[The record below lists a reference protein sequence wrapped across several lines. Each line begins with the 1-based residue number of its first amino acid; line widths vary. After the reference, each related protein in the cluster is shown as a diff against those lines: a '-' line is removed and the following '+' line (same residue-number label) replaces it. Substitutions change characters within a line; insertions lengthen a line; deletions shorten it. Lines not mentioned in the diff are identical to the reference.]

1 MGNALCCL
9 RVARVAGEEEQSRRS
24 LTPRKRMTCNCC
36 KKIRGRWFHSRVAAE
51 ESSDFNVDRR
61 EENTQQETTEDH
73 LQKHKKTVGD
83 LLKWLAVE
91 GHYGVHITEDEFYA
105 LGDGFQMEEED
116 DAMGSF
122 AEMGERLNDHQ
133 QGLKEH
139 RQKLSQKEQELVL
152 AIEAAQTFL
161 EQNVQDPLRDEE
173 VALQENLNV
182 LMEEY
187 ESALSSADSQL
198 NVIEDLHLELQ
209 KFRKDN
215 DEFETLMIHS
225 EKELQKIKA
234 EEFDSTSLT
243 FKLKKQKFLFNDLQ
257 FLKGDLRYLRRSWK
271 SLFDA
276 AFLFEI
282 RNAIESYKIPIDP
295 DAISQR
301 VEETVESADA
311 RFNALRSEC
320 IGLGIRLSTKVF
332 EQWQEKADELRLWL
346 ERVERERR
354 MVQLEAIPNP
364 EILQQE
370 LENIMV
376 LQGEISEHEDGVEKL
391 QEAAKCLL
399 NLSNDVVP
407 NIVQLRKTTATI
419 EQRFQRLRQET
430 SEQKRTLE
438 RTNVQV
444 EDLED
449 S

>member
-1 MGNALCCL
+1 MGNALGCL
-9 RVARVAGEEEQSRRS
+9 RVSRVAGEEEQSRRS

-36 KKIRGRWFHSRVAAE
+36 KKIRGRWLHSRVAAE

-61 EENTQQETTEDH
+61 EENTQQATTEEN
-73 LQKHKKTVGD
+73 LQKHQKEVGD

-105 LGDGFQMEEED
+105 LGDGFQLEEED
-116 DAMGSF
+116 DAMWSF

-152 AIEAAQTFL
+152 ATEAAQTFL
-161 EQNVQDPLRDEE
+161 EQNVQDPLQDEE
-173 VALQENLNV
+173 VVLQENLNV

-198 NVIEDLHLELQ
+198 NVIEDLHIELQ
-209 KFRKDN
+209 KFRKDH
-215 DEFETLMIHS
+215 DEFETFMIHF
-225 EKELQKIKA
+225 EKELTKIKA
-234 EEFDSTSLT
+234 GEFDSKSLT
-243 FKLKKQKFLFNDLQ
+243 FKLKKQQFLFKDLQ
-257 FLKGDLRYLRRSWK
+257 FHKGDLRHLRRSWK
-271 SLFDA
+271 SVFDA
-276 AFLFEI
+276 AFHFEI
-282 RNAIESYKIPIDP
+282 RNAIESYKIQIDP
-295 DAISQR
+295 DDISQR

-311 RFNALRSEC
+311 RFNTLRSEC
-320 IGLGIRLSTKVF
+320 IGLGSRLGTKLF
-332 EQWQEKADELRLWL
+332 KQWQEKAVELRLWL
-346 ERVERERR
+346 ECEETERR
-354 MVQLEAIPNP
+354 MVQVEAISNP

-376 LQGEISEHEDGVEKL
+376 LQGEISEHEDAVEKL

-399 NLSNDVVP
+399 SLSNDVVP
-407 NIVQLRKTTATI
+407 NVLQLRKTTAII
-419 EQRFQRLRQET
+419 EQRFQRLRQEA
-430 SEQKRTLE
+430 SEKKMKLE
-438 RTNVQV
+438 RSNVQE

>member
-1 MGNALCCL
+1 MYALL
-9 RVARVAGEEEQSRRS
+9 QNKMPKSDIYKVRS
-24 LTPRKRMTCNCC
+24 KRKKDLSVLISQDDWMTLCEDSVTKPVN
-36 KKIRGRWFHSRVAAE
+36 
-51 ESSDFNVDRR
+51 
-61 EENTQQETTEDH
+61 ETTEGH

-173 VALQENLNV
+173 VALQQNLNV

>member
-1 MGNALCCL
+1 
-9 RVARVAGEEEQSRRS
+9 
-24 LTPRKRMTCNCC
+24 
-36 KKIRGRWFHSRVAAE
+36 
-51 ESSDFNVDRR
+51 
-61 EENTQQETTEDH
+61 
-73 LQKHKKTVGD
+73 
-83 LLKWLAVE
+83 
-91 GHYGVHITEDEFYA
+91 
-105 LGDGFQMEEED
+105 MEEED

-209 KFRKDN
+209 KFRKDH

-225 EKELQKIKA
+225 EKELRKIKA

>member
-1 MGNALCCL
+1 MYALL
-9 RVARVAGEEEQSRRS
+9 QNKMPKSDIYKVRS
-24 LTPRKRMTCNCC
+24 KRKKDLSVLISQDDWMTLCEDSVTKPVN
-36 KKIRGRWFHSRVAAE
+36 
-51 ESSDFNVDRR
+51 
-61 EENTQQETTEDH
+61 ETTEDH

-209 KFRKDN
+209 KFRKDH

-225 EKELQKIKA
+225 EKELRKIKA

-419 EQRFQRLRQET
+419 EQRFQCLRQET

>member
-1 MGNALCCL
+1 MYALL
-9 RVARVAGEEEQSRRS
+9 QNKMPKSDIYKVRS
-24 LTPRKRMTCNCC
+24 KRKKDLSVLISQDDWMTLCEDSVTKPVN
-36 KKIRGRWFHSRVAAE
+36 
-51 ESSDFNVDRR
+51 
-61 EENTQQETTEDH
+61 ETTEDH

-407 NIVQLRKTTATI
+407 NIVQLRKTT
-419 EQRFQRLRQET
+419 
-430 SEQKRTLE
+430 
-438 RTNVQV
+438 
-444 EDLED
+444 D

>member
-1 MGNALCCL
+1 
-9 RVARVAGEEEQSRRS
+9 
-24 LTPRKRMTCNCC
+24 
-36 KKIRGRWFHSRVAAE
+36 
-51 ESSDFNVDRR
+51 
-61 EENTQQETTEDH
+61 ETTEGH

-173 VALQENLNV
+173 VALQQNLNV

>member
-1 MGNALCCL
+1 MYALL
-9 RVARVAGEEEQSRRS
+9 QNKMPKSDIYKVRS
-24 LTPRKRMTCNCC
+24 KRKKDLSVLISQDDWMTLCEDSVTKPVN
-36 KKIRGRWFHSRVAAE
+36 
-51 ESSDFNVDRR
+51 
-61 EENTQQETTEDH
+61 ETTEDH

>member
-1 MGNALCCL
+1 MYALL
-9 RVARVAGEEEQSRRS
+9 QNKMPKSDIYKVRS
-24 LTPRKRMTCNCC
+24 KRKKDLSVLISQDDWMTLCEDSVTKPVN
-36 KKIRGRWFHSRVAAE
+36 
-51 ESSDFNVDRR
+51 
-61 EENTQQETTEDH
+61 ETTEDH

-209 KFRKDN
+209 KFRKDH

-225 EKELQKIKA
+225 EKELRKIKA

-320 IGLGIRLSTKVF
+320 IGLGIRLGTKVF

-354 MVQLEAIPNP
+354 MVQLEAISNP